1 MNLETLLAQNRAAL
15 APVFAPP
22 LTESACVALDLS
34 SSSREFAG
42 LTETEL
48 DQAILQKITAAGAL
62 AGVGGYLENRSLY
75 KDTELFQG
83 DAERCIHVGVDVFMP
98 AGTEL
103 YAPLDGEIHSFAN
116 RQVPGDYGPVIIL
129 RHELAGVE
137 FHSLYGHLAL
147 ASLDGLREGKAI
159 RAGEV
164 IASIGA
170 RPLNGNWPPHLHFQ
184 LIRDMQGNR
193 GDYPGVVRPAEL
205 DYYREN
211 CPDPRPLLVNG

>member
-1 MNLETLLAQNRAAL
+1 MIRFSLFLLTVIAATSALTGPTFAESSVKHRVVYQCSEPGPDAYTHLLFSVAQLKEKHGDGIDVVVTCLGPGIHLFAKRPRRAVPADALEKMIY
-15 APVFAPP
+15 
-22 LTESACVALDLS
+22 LD
-34 SSSREFAG
+34 
-42 LTETEL
+42 
-48 DQAILQKITAAGAL
+48 
-62 AGVGGYLENRSLY
+62 
-75 KDTELFQG
+75 
-83 DAERCIHVGVDVFMP
+83 
-98 AGTEL
+98 
-103 YAPLDGEIHSFAN
+103 
-116 RQVPGDYGPVIIL
+116 
-129 RHELAGVE
+129 LAGVE